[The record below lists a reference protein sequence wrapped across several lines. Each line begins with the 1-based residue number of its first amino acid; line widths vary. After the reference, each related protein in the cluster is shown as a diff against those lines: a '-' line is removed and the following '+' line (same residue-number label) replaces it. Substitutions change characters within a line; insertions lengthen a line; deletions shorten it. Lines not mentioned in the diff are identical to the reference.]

1 MDFTLVPHWWVPAST
16 PASPLGSRQ
25 RAVAAPGRL
34 DAHRLQGKHS
44 SGREG
49 RRDCGQI
56 MPPTPGIMEL
66 AGADAVWA
74 LGVGGTA
81 RKVKNHKGGEQISKI
96 LAAWRNGH
104 VSVDVQNT

>member
-1 MDFTLVPHWWVPAST
+1 
-16 PASPLGSRQ
+16 
-25 RAVAAPGRL
+25 
-34 DAHRLQGKHS
+34 
-44 SGREG
+44 
-49 RRDCGQI
+49 
-56 MPPTPGIMEL
+56 MPPTSGIMEL

>member
-1 MDFTLVPHWWVPAST
+1 
-16 PASPLGSRQ
+16 
-25 RAVAAPGRL
+25 
-34 DAHRLQGKHS
+34 
-44 SGREG
+44 
-49 RRDCGQI
+49 

-74 LGVGGTA
+74 LGVGSTA
-81 RKVKNHKGGEQISKI
+81 RKVKNHKGSEQISKI